1 MPWIQKDTIK
11 NNIYILFFKKYDKEK
26 YKQVLCKCQLN
37 YDLANLEG
45 KDLTEIGEGVNL
57 LIYQMAK
64 RSEFPWQERCIPT
77 LIYIF

>member
-11 NNIYILFFKKYDKEK
+11 NNILFFRKYSKEK

-37 YDLANLEG
+37 YDLANLKG
-45 KDLTEIGEGVNL
+45 KDLAEIEEGVNL

-64 RSEFPWQERCIPT
+64 RSEFPWRERYIPT
-77 LIYIF
+77 LI